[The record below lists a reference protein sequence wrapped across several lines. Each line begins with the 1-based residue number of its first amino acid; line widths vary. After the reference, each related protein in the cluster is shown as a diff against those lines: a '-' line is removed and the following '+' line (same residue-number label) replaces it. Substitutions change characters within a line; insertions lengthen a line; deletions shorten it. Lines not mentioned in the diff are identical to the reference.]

1 MIIMRITTTR
11 IMMKSIRHQGAIMRM
26 KSSRQLLRMI
36 LRSKVKKD
44 EDDED
49 KKEPEE
55 YPEQAPGAEN
65 QISADKVGAE
75 AEEAEAVQKKH
86 VIRML

>member
-1 MIIMRITTTR
+1 MRITTTR
-11 IMMKSIRHQGAIMRM
+11 IMMMMKSIRHQGPIMRM

-55 YPEQAPGAEN
+55 YPEQAPGAEH